1 MSDLIINVFVSVKKA
16 FVMKMPP
23 SYARIAT
30 MKNSVA
36 DAFTR
41 VIAAKWRI
49 TKQANMLLSAGP
61 KESNYDYNTIYS
73 DALNE

>member
-1 MSDLIINVFVSVKKA
+1 
-16 FVMKMPP
+16 
-23 SYARIAT
+23 